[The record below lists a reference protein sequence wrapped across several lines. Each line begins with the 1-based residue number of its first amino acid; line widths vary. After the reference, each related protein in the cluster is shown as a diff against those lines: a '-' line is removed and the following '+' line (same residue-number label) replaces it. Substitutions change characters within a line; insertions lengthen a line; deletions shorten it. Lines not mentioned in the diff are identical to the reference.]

1 MELFFGN
8 GGSCL
13 EYFCLFLLCFVVVVL
28 VLVLLWFW
36 GGFLF
41 VLLLLF
47 VCGIFLCLFFICF
60 LITKRMVEVS
70 VQVFIEVLPVFF
82 SLCSVCVYELETSQ
96 LKILSWPGHKS
107 KLFNSWHSFGPGQAV
122 LSCRKIRYSWD
133 VAQESTI
140 VKMFVPI
147 YFNRANLFCRG
158 RDYRFMGEIIS
169 ILFGLRA
176 KESCHSCFARVSLL
190 LISPKP

>member
-1 MELFFGN
+1 MFGIFLFVVSVVFCCGGFGF
-8 GGSCL
+8 G
-13 EYFCLFLLCFVVVVL
+13 FVVVL
-28 VLVLLWFW
+28 

-47 VCGIFLCLFFICF
+47 VCGIFWCLFFICF

-82 SLCSVCVYELETSQ
+82 SLCGVCVYELETSQ

-122 LSCRKIRYSWD
+122 LSCRKIRYS
-133 VAQESTI
+133 
-140 VKMFVPI
+140 
-147 YFNRANLFCRG
+147 
-158 RDYRFMGEIIS
+158 
-169 ILFGLRA
+169 
-176 KESCHSCFARVSLL
+176 
-190 LISPKP
+190 